1 MSVYKTGKSP
11 YWQYDLQWRG
21 SRLFGSTKETN
32 ERKAL
37 AYEARELARLQSS
50 LADPTPPR
58 PPITFDEACG
68 LYAEHAENLPS
79 WSNIEYMLAVVLKE
93 IGKTKLLSE
102 ITQRRLQ
109 TFIAKRRAGRSD
121 ASVNREMQLLR
132 AIWRRAAGARFDVGE
147 MPDWNLL
154 RLKEVATPPRELD
167 PGEEE
172 MLFAAIRGDLL
183 PTIEFLFLSGWR
195 RSEVIGLCWSD
206 CNLGQAIAQTRIKG
220 GDTVRRALSTRMV
233 AIIANQPRVGASVFT
248 YVCQK
253 SRAKRRK
260 GQRYPMTATV
270 IREAREAW
278 AEAGVEG
285 FRLHDL
291 RHNRVS
297 KIVRATGS
305 LAAAKEA
312 AKHKHIATT
321 MRYTHVLDEDVRN
334 ALDASE
340 SRKIPGLDNIK
351 LAKG

>member
-37 AYEARELARLQSS
+37 AYEARELAKLQSR
-50 LADPTPPR
+50 LADPAPVR
-58 PPITFDEACG
+58 PPITFDQACG

-79 WSNIEYMLAVVLKE
+79 WRNIEYMLDVMLKE

-102 ITQRRLQ
+102 ITQRQLQ
-109 TFIAKRRAGRSD
+109 TFVAKRRAKRSD
-121 ASVNREMQLLR
+121 ASVNRETQLLR

-147 MPDWNLL
+147 MPDWHLL
-154 RLKEVATPPRELD
+154 RLKEHATPPRELNA
-167 PGEEE
+167 GEEDK
-172 MLFAAIRGDLL
+172 LFAAVRADLL

-206 CNLGQAIAQTRIKG
+206 CDLKQGTAQTRIKG
-220 GDTVRRALSTRMV
+220 GDTVRRALSTRLV

-278 AEAGVEG
+278 AKAGVDG

-321 MRYTHVLDEDVRN
+321 MRYTHVLDDDVRK

-340 SRKIPGLDNIK
+340 SRKITGKAKLK